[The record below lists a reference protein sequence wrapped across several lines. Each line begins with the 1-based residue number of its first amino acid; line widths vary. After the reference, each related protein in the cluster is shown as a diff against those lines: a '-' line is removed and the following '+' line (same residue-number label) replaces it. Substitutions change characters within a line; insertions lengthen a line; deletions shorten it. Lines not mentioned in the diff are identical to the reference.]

1 MNEYLII
8 ILLLLFAVTITCLYN
23 SYNLNKYINYDD
35 ENDIVKTINKVF
47 NEVDF
52 EYPDNS
58 LRDLDEI
65 KIKLTEVSNLLDK
78 TKKIKKEIEDV
89 EDMVINHKETMKDF
103 SNQLDQIREETKDL
117 SNSIDHIFHSHN
129 NK

>member
-47 NEVDF
+47 DEVDF

-89 EDMVINHKETMKDF
+89 EDMVVSHKETMKDF

-129 NK
+129 K